1 MVSPDGRQVASP
13 CLLRTGLTQAGYG
26 VLAPSARVPVNEGV
40 SDTDGIYVTD
50 VDTGACSLL
59 ISFRQIVDAVGPAL
73 ACDPLS
79 DGDLYGFHVKW
90 NAESDRLQ
98 FVVRWKP
105 HGGMRMRHNLVT
117 FAADGSDIQVAIPA
131 SEWSE
136 KGGHHPNWCPDGENV
151 MMNLNIAGE
160 GLRLV
165 RARYDG
171 TGLAPMTDAVV
182 GSGHPSLHPN
192 GRHVVTDTY
201 LKEPMAFGD
210 GTTPV
215 RWIDVAEGRQ
225 ETLVRMRTQP
235 DFAGPKGERRVD
247 PHPAWDYQFRRIAFN
262 GCPDGVRG
270 VFVADVI
277 ELL

>member
-1 MVSPDGRQVASP
+1 
-13 CLLRTGLTQAGYG
+13 
-26 VLAPSARVPVNEGV
+26 VPVNEGV
-40 SDTDGIYVTD
+40 SDTDGVYVTD

-59 ISFRQIVDAVGPAL
+59 VSFRQIIDAVGPAL

-90 NAESDRLQ
+90 NAQSDRLQ
-98 FVVRWKP
+98 FVVRWKL
-105 HGGMRMRHNLVT
+105 HDGTRMRHNLVT
-117 FAADGSDIQVAIPA
+117 FASDGSDIQVAIPA
-131 SEWSE
+131 SEWTE

-171 TGLAPMTDAVV
+171 AGLASMTDAVI

-210 GTTPV
+210 GTTPI
-215 RWIDVAEGRQ
+215 RWIDVAEGRE
-225 ETLVRMRTQP
+225 ETLVRIRTQP
-235 DFAGPKGERRVD
+235 DFSGPKSERRVD
-247 PHPAWDYQFRRIAFN
+247 PHPAWDYQYRRIAFN

-270 VFVADVI
+270 VFVADVT